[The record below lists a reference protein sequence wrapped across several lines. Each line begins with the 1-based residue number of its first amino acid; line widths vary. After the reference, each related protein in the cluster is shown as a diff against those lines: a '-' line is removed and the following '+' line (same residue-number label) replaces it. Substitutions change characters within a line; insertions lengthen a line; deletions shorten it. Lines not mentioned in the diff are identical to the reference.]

1 MTAITAVGLCAR
13 GQRGLIFQGVD
24 ADIPASSLAVVV
36 GRGGSGRTSLLLAL
50 AGRFRLLSGRLKVG
64 RYETPQD
71 LKAIRRVVAVA
82 RARPAIELDQQ
93 LRVRELLAERRA
105 IGGAEVEGRFRT
117 TSELVGLNVQPET
130 RVEELEPADRLLLAL
145 ALVLAEGPTAVVV
158 DDVDAGSTPD
168 DLGRVWSSLRTVADA
183 GPTVVASSTSPPSA
197 AGIVDVLIPLP
208 PSPGD
213 EG

>member
-24 ADIPASSLAVVV
+24 ADIPPSSLAAVV

-50 AGRFRLLSGRLKVG
+50 SGRFRLLSGRLKVG

-71 LKAIRRVVAVA
+71 LKAIRQVVAVA

-105 IGGAEVEGRFRT
+105 IGGAEVDEHFRT
-117 TSELVGLNVQPET
+117 TTELVGLTVRPET

-168 DLGRVWSSLRTVADA
+168 DLDRVWSSLRTIADA
-183 GPTVVASSTSPPSA
+183 GPTVVASSTAPPATSGIADVVLHLPRSP
-197 AGIVDVLIPLP
+197 
-208 PSPGD
+208 D
-213 EG
+213 EGR